1 MDKRSLWQFILSV
14 LMLAYLAVVIPFG
27 INRMEATPLR
37 GMEICVDDPAGIGF
51 VTAADVAVELD
62 SLPSRIRSIPR
73 SQLNTLD
80 IERGLARLDRIDR
93 AKCVILNNDML
104 RLTVS
109 PMNPVA
115 RVFDHNGGSY
125 YVSADAKRIDADV
138 RYHIDVP
145 IVSADFDSIAQASEV
160 LPVLEYIKSDPTA
173 DNLVSAVKVD
183 SRGDIILVPIIRG
196 HVINFG
202 DKSDIVNKWER
213 LKVIYRE
220 VMPVKGW
227 EYYDT
232 LSVKWRGQVVATRR
246 TKAIPEPSLQSQM
259 LTDTLLPDADMVD
272 LEPVDHTLYEP
283 EASDSLKHN
292 KSTR

>member
-1 MDKRSLWQFILSV
+1 MDKRSIWQFILSM
-14 LMLAYLAVVIPFG
+14 LMVAYLAVVIPYSLQQAD
-27 INRMEATPLR
+27 ATPLR
-37 GMEICVDDPAGIGF
+37 GMVVEVHDPANIGF
-51 VTAADVAVELD
+51 VTAADINSELD
-62 SLPSRIRSIPR
+62 SLPERITGIPR
-73 SQLNTLD
+73 NRINTLE
-80 IERGLARLDRIDR
+80 IERYLRSLDRINT
-93 AKCVILNNDML
+93 AGCVILNNNVL
-104 RLTVS
+104 RLEVS

-115 RVFDHNGGSY
+115 RVFDHNGESY
-125 YVSADAKRIDADV
+125 YVSADSKRISTDI

-145 IVSADFDSIAQASEV
+145 VVSADFDSVEMAADV
-160 LPVLEYIKSDPTA
+160 LPVLDYIKNDPTA
-173 DNLVSAVKVD
+173 NALISSVKVD

-202 DKSDIVNKWER
+202 DKSDIDNKWQR

-246 TKAIPEPSLQSQM
+246 TKPIAEPSLRMQM

-272 LEPVDHTLYEP
+272 PTPVTTGEPDL
-283 EASDSLKHN
+283 N
-292 KSTR
+292 KNNNTANNQ